1 MGHCSHL
8 GIEERE
14 DVMRLARQLG
24 DEHWSPEQI
33 EGRIGEER
41 PDLAVSGTAICR
53 ACANS
58 LPRWRGRS
66 RSGSGSPS
74 ASARP
79 ATPERRAPTRT
90 PTGSCAT
97 SSRRAGAWM
106 ARPTRRR
113 TRPMPCSA
121 ADRASASAG
130 SARRRPSAHRRCTC
144 SEIPPL
150 KSPAYPYC
158 SHQEERDHTNGSQ
171 QDTENQ
177 FT

>member
-1 MGHCSHL
+1 MAHGSPAMVLAKTHASQEEAVGHCSHL
-8 GIEERE
+8 GIEER
-14 DVMRLARQLG
+14 
-24 DEHWSPEQI
+24 
-33 EGRIGEER
+33 
-41 PDLAVSGTAICR
+41 PDLAMSGTAICR

-66 RSGSGSPS
+66 RSASGFPP

-79 ATPERRAPTRT
+79 ATPGRRAPTIT
-90 PTGSCAT
+90 PTGSCAA

-113 TRPMPCSA
+113 TRPMSCST

-144 SEIPPL
+144 SENLPL

-158 SHQEERDHTNGSQ
+158 SRQQEWNHTSGSQ
-171 QDTENQ
+171 QDTEHQ